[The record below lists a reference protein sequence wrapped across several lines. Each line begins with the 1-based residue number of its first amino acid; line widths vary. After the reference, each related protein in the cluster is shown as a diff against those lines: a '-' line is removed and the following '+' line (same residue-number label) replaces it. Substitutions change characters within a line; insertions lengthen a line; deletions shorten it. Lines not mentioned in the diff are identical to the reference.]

1 MNLSVD
7 SESSIELSDSE
18 LESLGCSTGE
28 GYTVEGST
36 VKTSTVESSTVKT
49 NTVHEML
56 CPPEERSSDAGSAQC
71 VEPSVP
77 DGAGEV
83 CGFGE
88 RSSDAG
94 SAQCVEPLVPDGAG
108 GAREFGELLRAR
120 FASLAGATPV
130 VSLSAAGMEVLE
142 VCVTFC
148 SFLSKHGPV
157 SV

>member
-36 VKTSTVESSTVKT
+36 VKTSTVETSTVKT
-49 NTVHEML
+49 STVHEML
-56 CPPEERSSDAGSAQC
+56 CPLE
-71 VEPSVP
+71 
-77 DGAGEV
+77 
-83 CGFGE
+83 E

-148 SFLSKHGPV
+148 SFLSKHGSV